1 MYLTGF
7 NPPPATED
15 PHGSL
20 APKLGSLPSTGFEL
34 GDGNT
39 PDRRMGAAE
48 LPSSGQPGLVNGAN
62 MFAWHY
68 CCSQWLSRAAVSI
81 RTSEVH
87 PSTIFHGPGKLSKA
101 LVMIPIFPGC
111 LYSQRKEGSPK
122 RWLPT

>member
-1 MYLTGF
+1 MEIPLTGGWEQQ
-7 NPPPATED
+7 N
-15 PHGSL
+15 SL
-20 APKLGSLPSTGFEL
+20 LLVNL
-34 GDGNT
+34 
-39 PDRRMGAAE
+39 
-48 LPSSGQPGLVNGAN
+48 GLVNGAN

-122 RWLPT
+122 GWLPT